1 MKQCALPAGW
11 PVRLL
16 FLLTCLNLHA
26 AMAGGSAAGGGGRFS
41 PSGRSQL
48 LVLGAIWVFLVL
60 AYLILF
66 FVFRKGAA
74 APEPPTVSGQESVPT
89 MVISPSGPL
98 QFLENPLAEL
108 RVEQGSDKG
117 AVFVISKNINA
128 IGRFGTR
135 VNDVVLTDR
144 TVSKVQATLYFDPA
158 SGCFSIINESPKN
171 QTKVNGVI
179 AYQQVPLTG
188 GELIEMGRTALR
200 FKKS

>member
-1 MKQCALPAGW
+1 MKKCAMPAGRS
-11 PVRLL
+11 VRLL
-16 FLLTCLNLHA
+16 LLLASLDVHA
-26 AMAGGSAAGGGGRFS
+26 AMAGASAAAGGGRFS
-41 PSGRSQL
+41 PSGRGL
-48 LVLGAIWVFLVL
+48 LLWLAAVWVFLVL
-60 AYLILF
+60 AYLLLF
-66 FVFRKGAA
+66 LIFRKGAA
-74 APEPPTVSGQESVPT
+74 AQEQPTAFGQESAPT
-89 MVISPSGPL
+89 MVISPSGPT

-117 AVFVISKNINA
+117 AVFVVSKNINA

-144 TVSKVQATLYFDPA
+144 TVSKVQATLYFDPG
-158 SGCFSIINESPKN
+158 SGCFSIVNESPKN

-200 FKKS
+200 FKKA